1 MTRTT
6 NAAVSSA
13 RAERVIDTAAS
24 DVPSVG
30 RWRRQLKAPSATT
43 IATTSSF
50 AISA

>member
-13 RAERVIDTAAS
+13 LAERAIDTAAS
-24 DVPSVG
+24 EVPSVG
-30 RWRRQLKAPSATT
+30 RWRRQLKAPRETT

-50 AISA
+50 AINA